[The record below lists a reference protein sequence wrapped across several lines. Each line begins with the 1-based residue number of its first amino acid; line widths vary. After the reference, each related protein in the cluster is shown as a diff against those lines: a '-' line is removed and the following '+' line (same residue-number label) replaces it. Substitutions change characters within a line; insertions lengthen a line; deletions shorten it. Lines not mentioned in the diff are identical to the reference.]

1 MRLLVVLLVILDLG
15 GRAHAQSET
24 DRLSV
29 QSVIER
35 QLNAFLADD
44 AATAYSFAAP
54 NITARFPTDEIFMEM
69 VRQGYRP
76 VYRPRSWSFGP
87 IRESDGRIEQIVD
100 IVDAEGVEWAARYV
114 LEKRPDGSWK
124 ITACYLLKKPGEMA

>member
-1 MRLLVVLLVILDLG
+1 MRALLLLFLTLTLG
-15 GRAHAQSET
+15 GPAHAQSDG

-87 IRESDGRIEQIVD
+87 IRETAGQIEQIVD
-100 IVDAEGVEWAARYV
+100 IIDAEGVEWAARYV
-114 LEKRPDGSWK
+114 LEKQPDGSWK

>member
-1 MRLLVVLLVILDLG
+1 MRRLLALSVLIGLTLP
-15 GRAHAQSET
+15 AHAQSDA
-24 DRLSV
+24 DRAAV

-35 QLNAFLADD
+35 QLNAFLTDD

-54 NITARFPTDEIFMEM
+54 NITARIPTDEIFMEM
-69 VRQGYRP
+69 VREGYRP

-87 IRESDGRIEQIVD
+87 IRENAGQIEQIVD
-100 IVDAEGVEWAARYV
+100 LVDADGVQWNARYL
-114 LEKRPDGSWK
+114 LEKQPDGTWK

>member
-1 MRLLVVLLVILDLG
+1 MRIIFVIPLLFALAGSAI
-15 GRAHAQSET
+15 AQST
-24 DRLSV
+24 ADRAAV
-29 QSVIER
+29 QSIVER

-54 NITARFPTDEIFMEM
+54 NITARFPTDEIFMQM
-69 VRQGYRP
+69 VRQGYPP

-87 IRESDGRIEQIVD
+87 VRENSGQIEQIVD
-100 IVDAEGVEWAARYV
+100 LVDSEGVQWAARYV
-114 LEKRPDGSWK
+114 LEKQPDGSWK

>member
-1 MRLLVVLLVILDLG
+1 MRLLLG
-15 GRAHAQSET
+15 LAMLIGTVFPADALTDVDRAA
-24 DRLSV
+24 V
-29 QSVIER
+29 QSVIGQ

-87 IRESDGRIEQIVD
+87 IRETAGRIEQIVD
-100 IVDAEGVEWAARYV
+100 LVDAEGVQWTARYV
-114 LEKRPDGSWK
+114 LEKQPDGSWK